1 MQARRG
7 RTLLAAAGIIAAAAM
22 VGAGVTVAYGL
33 GTGFERTANKA
44 HLPDVLAIFNTVPR
58 SKVERVTGALPNI
71 RAASLR
77 LQSSGEH
84 VRVGARVERHA
95 TVIGVP
101 TGLQGYA
108 VVAGHALTG
117 RRDEAVVE
125 VGLAR
130 AWNLRVG
137 EELRVEDFRGGSDRW
152 RIVGFA
158 LSPDTVAY
166 PLAKGPRI
174 YTNYRELERLIRA
187 PDGSVN
193 SVALWLNDPRRV
205 DVTLAQAR
213 SASIGLAG
221 LTFVTRTGMRLLIGQ
236 AAGIVVG
243 LLVAFSV
250 AALLVA
256 FAMLA
261 SSAAAEVAR
270 RAEGIALLR
279 ALGATPGAIVAAA
292 ALEAALVAVPAAAL
306 GLIGGWAAVAGPS
319 GRLLGALNQL
329 GPGSAV
335 SLPLAACLAALT
347 FLVVVA
353 TVIPTWR
360 ATRRPTIDALRHG
373 DVLGRVVRVP
383 GLAGV
388 AGLGV
393 RLALARPLRT
403 LGAVL
408 VLGAATA
415 VVLLILSIASVL
427 LHLDQSPVALGKH
440 YQLTVA
446 GTAQAVPEIAA
457 LHGVTGAAARYEL
470 EVADSFRLAEPFT
483 LIAFADPSPV
493 AYESPALA
501 AGRRRARRDEAE
513 VGVGLASALGLHPG
527 ATLAAQLPNG
537 GELRFRVSGVDR
549 VLQDQ
554 GRVAY
559 VSAAALLAGAPLLAP
574 SLAIRVAT
582 GASVGSVE
590 RELKAR
596 GFLPSSSGGIAG
608 QSVQGF
614 AGRNGGFLTTLVSVL
629 RSVAVLNTAV
639 CIYVIAQALAL
650 TAYERRRAVA
660 LIRSV
665 GASRT
670 QVAALFMSTA
680 ALIALLA
687 APLGVAL
694 ERFALGPGVARAA
707 ASYVTLSLE
716 ATGATVLLTIGGLVA
731 GSLLVAA
738 SVGRLATAQPVAR
751 GLRED

>member
-7 RTLLAAAGIIAAAAM
+7 RTFLAAAGIIAAAAM

-33 GTGFERTANKA
+33 GTGFERTANRA
-44 HLPDVLAIFNTVPR
+44 HLPDVLATFDAVPR
-58 SKVERVTGALPNI
+58 SKVESVTGALANI

-84 VRVGARVERHA
+84 VRVGARFDRHA

-101 TGLQGYA
+101 KGLQGYA

-125 VGLAR
+125 AGLAHI
-130 AWNLRVG
+130 WNLRVG
-137 EELRVEDFRGGSDRW
+137 QELRIEDSRGGSDRW

-158 LSPDTVAY
+158 LSPDTVAF

-174 YTNYRELERLIRA
+174 YTNYRELERLVRV

-193 SVALWLNDPRRV
+193 SVALWLNDPQRV
-205 DVTLAQAR
+205 DITLAQAR
-213 SASIGLAG
+213 SASIGLSG
-221 LTFVTRTGMRLLIGQ
+221 LTFVTRTGVRLLIGQ

-261 SSAAAEVAR
+261 TSAAAEVAR
-270 RAEGIALLR
+270 RTEGIALLR
-279 ALGATPGAIVAAA
+279 AIGATPEAIVAAA
-292 ALEAALVAVPAAAL
+292 ALEAALLAVPAAAI
-306 GLIGGWAAVAGPS
+306 GLIGGWAAVEAPT

-329 GPGSAV
+329 GPGSWVAV
-335 SLPLAACLAALT
+335 PLAACLAALT

-360 ATRRPTIDALRHG
+360 AARRPTIDALRHG
-373 DVLGRVVRVP
+373 DVLGTAARFP
-383 GLAGV
+383 GVAGV
-388 AGLGV
+388 SGLGV

-403 LGAVL
+403 VGGVL

-415 VVLLILSIASVL
+415 VILLILSIASVL
-427 LHLDQSPVALGKH
+427 THLDQSPVALGKH
-440 YQLTVA
+440 YELTVVGSA
-446 GTAQAVPEIAA
+446 RAAPVIAS
-457 LHGVTGAAARYEL
+457 LPGVAGAAARYEL
-470 EVADSFRLAEPFT
+470 DVADSFRLAEPFK
-483 LIAFADPSPV
+483 LIAFADPSPT
-493 AYESPALA
+493 AYESPMLA
-501 AGRRRARRDEAE
+501 EGRRRARPDEAE
-513 VGVGLASALGLHPG
+513 VGIGLAAALGLHPG
-527 ATLAAQLPNG
+527 ATLAVQLPNG
-537 GELRFRVSGVDR
+537 VELRFRVSGIDR
-549 VLQDQ
+549 ALQDQ

-559 VSAAALLAGAPLLAP
+559 VSAPALLAAAPLLSP
-574 SLAIRVAT
+574 SIAIRIAT
-582 GASVGSVE
+582 GGSVAAVV
-590 RELKAR
+590 RELEAR
-596 GFLPSSSGGIAG
+596 GFVPSSSGGIAG

-614 AGRNGGFLTTLVSVL
+614 ASRNGGFLTTLVSVL
-629 RSVAVLNTAV
+629 RSVAVLNAAV
-639 CIYVIAQALAL
+639 CLYVIAQVLAL
-650 TAYERRRAVA
+650 TAYERRQAVA
-660 LIRSV
+660 LIRAV

-670 QVAALFMSTA
+670 QVAAVFVSTA
-680 ALIALLA
+680 ALIAFLA

-694 ERFALGPGVARAA
+694 ERFAFGPGIARAA
-707 ASYVTLSLE
+707 ASYVTLSLG
-716 ATGATVLLTIGGLVA
+716 ATGATVALTVGGLAA

-738 SVGRLATAQPVAR
+738 SVGLLATAQPVAR